1 MSRINFAHEVK
12 IILLTQDKK
21 LWDKISPM
29 TDESRG
35 QKSLS
40 IMNIAQFL
48 TVLPCFSA
56 LSFSNLCLS
65 YYRQKVGKDSV
76 KVVILTCTMVVLIT
90 FSLSASSDSWYALF
104 CSAIMNSQAI
114 LSCCRERERERERET
129 EREKRE
135 RERETERVLK
145 NDYTMSQ
152 TFKETIVEHT
162 PLLVS
167 PSPAVRGV
175 PLWQLSELSSNHQ
188 GSSLLKITWHNGAKM
203 N

>member
-1 MSRINFAHEVK
+1 
-12 IILLTQDKK
+12 
-21 LWDKISPM
+21 
-29 TDESRG
+29 
-35 QKSLS
+35 
-40 IMNIAQFL
+40 MNSTQFL
-48 TVLPCFSA
+48 TILACFSSSSA

-76 KVVILTCTMVVLIT
+76 KVVILSCTMVVLII

-114 LSCCRERERERERET
+114 LSCCRKRERKR
-129 EREKRE
+129 KRE
-135 RERETERVLK
+135 REREYWK
-145 NDYTMSQ
+145 MSQYYTMSQ

-175 PLWQLSELSSNHQ
+175 PLRQLSGLSSNHQ
-188 GSSLLKITWHNGAKM
+188 GLSLLKITWHNGAKM